1 MKLVLQLVALL
12 SKAFALSAD
21 FASSPL
27 KILTEAWHGS
37 ALLRPLVLSSSRA
50 ELLFALLPW
59 FHIGQSSECIGCKL
73 TSPHDDQN
81 DSCGTD
87 QHPGPNEPAQISK
100 REKERLQAG
109 REVASRYNIHVGRRR
124 GFTRTQRGI
133 IVGHYRADQDGR
145 IVEQPVRPSNL
156 VEGVPEDNRQSEHL
170 HLPREPRGRK
180 PKRHLGE
187 EM

>member
-59 FHIGQSSECIGCKL
+59 FHIGQSSECIVCKL

-87 QHPGPNEPAQISK
+87 QHPGPNEPAQISE
-100 REKERLQAG
+100 REKERLQAA
-109 REVASRYNIHVGRRR
+109 REMPSRHNVHVGRT
-124 GFTRTQRGI
+124 GCFGRTPCFVV
-133 IVGHYRADQDGR
+133 VGHNRAAQDGR
-145 IVEQPVRPSNL
+145 I
-156 VEGVPEDNRQSEHL
+156 
-170 HLPREPRGRK
+170 
-180 PKRHLGE
+180 
-187 EM
+187 